1 MKLERAYLYLD
12 HMSSLLKH
20 GNVAAL
26 RLEEESVRQCYVDSI
41 CEVLP
46 LLEQHGVM
54 VNKEV
59 RPE

>member
-1 MKLERAYLYLD
+1 MKLERAYLYLE
-12 HMSSLLKH
+12 HMNALLKH

-26 RLEEESVRQCYVDSI
+26 RLDEKAVRRCYVEAI

-46 LLEQHGVM
+46 LLEQNGVT
-54 VNKEV
+54 VDKEV